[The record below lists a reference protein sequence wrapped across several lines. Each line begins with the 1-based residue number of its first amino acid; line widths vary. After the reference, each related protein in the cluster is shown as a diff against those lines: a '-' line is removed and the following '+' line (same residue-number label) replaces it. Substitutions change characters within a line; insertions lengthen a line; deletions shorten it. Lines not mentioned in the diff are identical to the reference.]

1 MFGFEY
7 NLLDDAPY
15 VHSAHHDLVIS
26 NQTRLHFSKDCHS
39 LLNRK
44 YHQTYPS
51 HQMIKGKIPV
61 KQARKLQA
69 TLVRNYESLTDGGEV

>member
-26 NQTRLHFSKDCHS
+26 NQTPFLKRLSFAPQTEVSSNTSKPPDDK
-39 LLNRK
+39 RK
-44 YHQTYPS
+44 DPRQKERISNGHCP
-51 HQMIKGKIPV
+51 I
-61 KQARKLQA
+61 
-69 TLVRNYESLTDGGEV
+69 